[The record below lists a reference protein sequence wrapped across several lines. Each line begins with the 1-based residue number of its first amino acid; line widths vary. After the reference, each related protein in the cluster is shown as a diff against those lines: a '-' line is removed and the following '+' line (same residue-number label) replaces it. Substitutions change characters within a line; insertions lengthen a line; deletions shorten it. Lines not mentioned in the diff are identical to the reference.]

1 MKTKKFALII
11 ILTIY
16 VMLIFNIVSAFE
28 VEESINDGIGD
39 VIDTFKDEIVTENK
53 YIEIDNIDI
62 SKFSYTISDT
72 NVVFSIEVKGEI
84 ENRGDMSDLSMEGID
99 DDSYTFDIDAV
110 GYSFSLS
117 TSKDNYVINYVNGV
131 CQLLNETD
139 VVNLSSSDFTVSG
152 NKLTVNYDLDTSNH
166 VFDSAIATTTYI
178 RWKFDINDL
187 VNMTEDDLDQIYD
200 DIVTLTD
207 EAPNE
212 PLYVYSSSASTGKV
226 GDKISFNGSA
236 EYGVPPYSYS
246 WDFGDGSTSE
256 VQNPTHKYTQNGTF
270 TYVLTVT
277 DGDGTVETDSG
288 TISITGTGGNS
299 SNGNGQNNDSSES
312 TGLFLFVGII
322 AVIIIIGIIVVVLII
337 RR

>member
-1 MKTKKFALII
+1 MKTKKLALIT

-16 VMLIFNIVSAFE
+16 VMLIFNIVSAFDE
-28 VEESINDGIGD
+28 EESINDGIGD
-39 VIDTFKDEIVTENK
+39 VIDTFKDEVVTENK

-62 SKFSYTISDT
+62 TKFSYRISDT
-72 NVVFSIEVKGEI
+72 NLVFSIEVKGEI

-117 TSKDNYVINYVNGV
+117 TSKDNFVINYVNGD

-152 NKLTVNYDLDTSNH
+152 NKLTVSYDLDTSNH

-187 VNMTEDDLDQIYD
+187 VNMTEEDLDQIYD

-226 GDKISFNGSA
+226 GDTISFNGSA
-236 EYGVPPYSYS
+236 MFGVPPYSYE
-246 WDFGDGSTSE
+246 WDFGDGSTSKI
-256 VQNPTHKYTQNGTF
+256 QNPTHKYTQNGTF

-277 DGDGTVETDSG
+277 DGDDTVETDSG
-288 TISITGTGGNS
+288 TISITGTGSNN
-299 SNGNGQNNDSSES
+299 NGNGQSNDSSES
-312 TGLFLFVGII
+312 NGLFLFVGII